1 MYRISVRRGEHYLGY
16 KTITKT
22 CEAEA
27 SREIKRREKIYIYGT
42 KQNKGKEREGKNFRV
57 KLQALFFFTSFAFVL
72 KNQ

>member
-27 SREIKRREKIYIYGT
+27 SREIKRKEKKYIYTGRNRTRTRREKVRT
-42 KQNKGKEREGKNFRV
+42 LESSSEHFSF
-57 KLQALFFFTSFAFVL
+57 LPSLLLF
-72 KNQ
+72 